1 MNVILEHKPEH
12 LPLNMACEQLDVNR
26 TSLYARQSVSKAV
39 ADSHLKISCSKAPQP
54 RALSPEERQQVLAT
68 LNSDEFCDQPP
79 PQVFMTLLERGQYL
93 CSVSTMYRVL
103 REQGQSG
110 ERRQQRPA
118 QHHAMPRVVATEPN
132 QVWTWDITKLALK
145 PRGVY
150 LSLYVIID
158 LFSRFVLAWMLSRK
172 ENSALSQQ
180 LMREAM
186 TRYPH
191 AAQSRV
197 IHQDRGSPMIARGYL
212 DVLGEMGA
220 TASHSRPR
228 VSNDNAFSES
238 QFKTMKYQPD
248 YPGRIDHYAQAER
261 WCHDYFDWY
270 NFSHHHSALVGFT
283 PEQVFTQ
290 RYRDLAVEREQVI
303 SAAYEA
309 HPERFVHG
317 QPKIKLPPQVVAI
330 NPMYREDGSIET
342 EIGVN
347 FPTLTAA
354 KETTN
359 LH

>member
-1 MNVILEHKPEH
+1 MNVILEHKPER
-12 LPLNMACEQLDVNR
+12 LSLSMACEQMEVNR
-26 TSLYARQSVSKAV
+26 SSLYARKSLPEGAAS
-39 ADSHLKISCSKAPQP
+39 ADSNATAKRQQP
-54 RALSPEERQQVLAT
+54 RALNPEERTQVLAT
-68 LNSDEFCDQPP
+68 LNSEEFCDQPP
-79 PQVFMTLLERGQYL
+79 AQVYMKLLERGQYL
-93 CSVSTMYRVL
+93 CSVSTMYRLL

-118 QHHAMPRVVATEPN
+118 QHHAIPRLVATEPN
-132 QVWTWDITKLALK
+132 QVWTWDITKLPLK
-145 PRGVY
+145 SRGVY

-180 LMREAM
+180 LMQEAI
-186 TRYPH
+186 TRYRH
-191 AAQSRV
+191 AAQALI
-197 IHQDRGSPMIARGYL
+197 IHQDRGSPMIARGFL
-212 DVLGEMGA
+212 DVLSELGV

-248 YPGRIDHYAQAER
+248 YPGCFDHYAHAQR
-261 WCHDYFDWY
+261 WSHEYFDWY
-270 NFSHHHSALVGFT
+270 NFHHHHSALAGFT

-290 RYRDLAVEREQVI
+290 RYRAMAVEREQVM
-303 SAAYEA
+303 STAFAA

-317 QPKIKLPPQVVAI
+317 RPKIKLPPQVVAI
-330 NPMYREDGSIET
+330 NPIYREDGTIET
-342 EIGVN
+342 ETGIN

-354 KETTN
+354 KERSN